1 MCIPPL
7 NSSAEQYFNKLK
19 ELNEISN
26 LKSLSMGMSTD
37 YELAIKHGANYIRI
51 GSSLFGKRF

>member
-1 MCIPPL
+1 L

-26 LKSLSMGMSTD
+26 LKNLSMGMSLD
-37 YELAIKHGANYIRI
+37 YELAIKYGANYIRI
-51 GSSLFGKRF
+51 GSSLFGKRS